1 MIIGLYRE
9 RKTDEEAE
17 TVDSL
22 LAAGCERLDKIE
34 NGQRSYD
41 YLKALPRGTTIVVSA
56 IKDIGE
62 TAKEILTTIKYI
74 GEAGIDLKSLKEPL
88 LDTTEKDKGELIFS
102 LVTSILASEEKPLGR
117 HKMDAE
123 KVAKIKTLFRGG
135 RSPTEIAAILG
146 LSTATVY
153 KYTKSIDPTRKGTTM
168 GRPTVER
175 AKIAEAIALYD
186 EKKLSIKE
194 ITQRT
199 GIASG
204 TLYKYL
210 GERESD
216 YAAAERKLKDKELE
230 K

>member
-1 MIIGLYRE
+1 M
-9 RKTDEEAE
+9 
-17 TVDSL
+17 
-22 LAAGCERLDKIE
+22 
-34 NGQRSYD
+34 
-41 YLKALPRGTTIVVSA
+41 
-56 IKDIGE
+56 
-62 TAKEILTTIKYI
+62 
-74 GEAGIDLKSLKEPL
+74 
-88 LDTTEKDKGELIFS
+88 
-102 LVTSILASEEKPLGR
+102 
-117 HKMDAE
+117 
-123 KVAKIKTLFRGG
+123 
-135 RSPTEIAAILG
+135 
-146 LSTATVY
+146 
-153 KYTKSIDPTRKGTTM
+153 
-168 GRPTVER
+168 ER